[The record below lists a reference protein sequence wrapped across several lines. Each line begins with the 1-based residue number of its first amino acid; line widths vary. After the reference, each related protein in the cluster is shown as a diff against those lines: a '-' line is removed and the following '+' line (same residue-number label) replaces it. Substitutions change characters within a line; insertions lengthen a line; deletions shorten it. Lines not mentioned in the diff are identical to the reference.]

1 LQSFSS
7 LQIQISA
14 RLIAAYVDAPYS
26 REILCLSGNTK
37 LTTWFIAVQAVSS
50 WTHKQLMS
58 FGRKLWSENGL
69 NQLKDVLM
77 DADTLSEISHTL
89 EQDSERERSVQ
100 SLIDAQ
106 ERISRTQKDSF
117 NLLIS
122 KAKIALP

>member
-1 LQSFSS
+1 MRINIHSLFKSFRF
-7 LQIQISA
+7 A
-14 RLIAAYVDAPYS
+14 
-26 REILCLSGNTK
+26 
-37 LTTWFIAVQAVSS
+37 AVQAISS

-58 FGRKLWSENGL
+58 FGKKLWSENGL
-69 NQLKDVLM
+69 SQLREMFM

-117 NLLIS
+117 SLLIS
-122 KAKIALP
+122 KAKVALP

>member
-1 LQSFSS
+1 MPLRKYKVDHLVGIFVILFEISFFLRINIHS
-7 LQIQISA
+7 LFKSFRFA
-14 RLIAAYVDAPYS
+14 
-26 REILCLSGNTK
+26 
-37 LTTWFIAVQAVSS
+37 AVQAISS

-58 FGRKLWSENGL
+58 FGKKLWSENGL
-69 NQLKDVLM
+69 SQLREMFM

-117 NLLIS
+117 SLLIS
-122 KAKIALP
+122 KAKVALP